1 MRRAPFVPTI
11 LMAVAAVLYL
21 GVPAEALL
29 GFPLDPTRAYLSEL
43 AAVDQPTSGLFRA
56 LDFLAG
62 GMVVLGSLL
71 LLCEREVSLH
81 RSSIVAVIGLA
92 GFGAGTVA
100 DVVFPM
106 ACAPS
111 ADARCAAADAAG
123 TLGTTHVVHT
133 ISSAT
138 ALAAACLT
146 AVVLIVIVARA
157 TGSQGARRGPARSG
171 HRAMVIVVVAV
182 LVITSSVA
190 VSLLAVLGNAD
201 GGLPAG
207 GGVAQ
212 RLQTVTIAALLA
224 GAPHWLRT
232 QESNVGRGRR

>member
-157 TGSQGARRGPARSG
+157 TGSQGARRSG